1 MDMRAIPASKVC
13 LTTRNVLLAEL
24 LKPFLEERHGI
35 ELSCAHELEAAS
47 ETSLVLVDLGS
58 VPEASLERWL
68 EGLAPTVTVAFLNA
82 SVEQALPWVER
93 FPAIQGVFAPQ
104 ASRDQLLQGLGALLA
119 GEDWLP
125 RAILAHLLRRSRE
138 RPSIAADG
146 LTRREREILRLV
158 GRGLSN
164 AAIGEALCLS
174 THTVKSHMHNLLRK
188 TGAANRAEA
197 ALRFHAGQDLP
208 G

>member
-1 MDMRAIPASKVC
+1 MDMRTDPARKVR
-13 LTTRNVLLAEL
+13 LTTANVLLAEL
-24 LKPFLEERHGI
+24 LKPFLHERHGI
-35 ELSCAHELEAAS
+35 ELSLARDLDAGGAARLE
-47 ETSLVLVDLGS
+47 LVDLGS
-58 VPEASLERWL
+58 VPAAQL
-68 EGLAPTVTVAFLNA
+68 EGWLADQAPVVTVAFLNA
-82 SVEQALPWVER
+82 TIEQALPWVER

-104 ASRDQLLQGLGALLA
+104 ASPAQLLQGLGALLA
-119 GEDWLP
+119 GDDWLP
-125 RAILAHLLRRSRE
+125 RALLTHLLRRSRE
-138 RPSIAADG
+138 RPRGSADG
-146 LTRREREILRLV
+146 LTRREREILQLV

-197 ALRFHAGQDLP
+197 ALRFHAGQDRA

>member
-1 MDMRAIPASKVC
+1 MDMRTEPARKVR
-13 LTTRNVLLAEL
+13 LTTANVLLAEL

-35 ELSCAHELEAAS
+35 ELCCVSELAEVGDA
-47 ETSLVLVDLGS
+47 SLVLVDLGS
-58 VPEASLERWL
+58 VPEAALERWL
-68 EGLAPTVTVAFLNA
+68 EGLVPAVTVAFLNA
-82 SVEQALPWVER
+82 TVEQALPWVER

-104 ASRDQLLQGLGALLA
+104 ASREQLLQGLGALLA

-125 RAILAHLLRRSRE
+125 RGILAHLLRRARE

-164 AAIGEALCLS
+164 AAIGQALCLS

-208 G
+208 

>member
-1 MDMRAIPASKVC
+1 MDMRTDPARKVR
-13 LTTRNVLLAEL
+13 LTTANVLLAEL
-24 LKPFLEERHGI
+24 LKPFLHERHGI
-35 ELSCAHELEAAS
+35 ELILARELDDAGDA
-47 ETSLVLVDLGS
+47 SLVLVDLGS
-58 VPEASLERWL
+58 VPVAQLERWL
-68 EGLAPTVTVAFLNA
+68 EGQPPVATVAFLNA
-82 SVEQALPWVER
+82 TPEQALPWVER

-104 ASRDQLLQGLGALLA
+104 ASPEQLLQGLGALLA

>member
-1 MDMRAIPASKVC
+1 MDMRTIPANKVR
-13 LTTRNVLLAEL
+13 LTTGNVLLAEL

-35 ELSCAHELEAAS
+35 ELGCARELDEAGDA
-47 ETSLVLVDLGS
+47 SLVLVDLGS
-58 VPEASLERWL
+58 VPEAPLERWL
-68 EGLAPTVTVAFLNA
+68 ASLPAAVTVAFLNA

-104 ASRDQLLQGLGALLA
+104 ASREQLLQGLGALLA

-125 RAILAHLLRRSRE
+125 RAVLAHLLRRSRE
-138 RPSIAADG
+138 RPSLAADG

-164 AAIGEALCLS
+164 AAIGQALCLS

>member
-1 MDMRAIPASKVC
+1 MDMRTDPARKVR
-13 LTTRNVLLAEL
+13 LTTANVLLAEL
-24 LKPFLEERHGI
+24 LKPFLHERHGI
-35 ELSCAHELEAAS
+35 ELSLARDLDAGGAARLE
-47 ETSLVLVDLGS
+47 LVDLGS
-58 VPEASLERWL
+58 VPAAQL
-68 EGLAPTVTVAFLNA
+68 EGWLADQAPVVTVAFLNA
-82 SVEQALPWVER
+82 TIEQALPWVER

-104 ASRDQLLQGLGALLA
+104 ASPAQLLQGLGALLA
-119 GEDWLP
+119 GDDWLP
-125 RAILAHLLRRSRE
+125 RALLTHLLRRSRE
-138 RPSIAADG
+138 RPRGSTDG
-146 LTRREREILRLV
+146 LTRREREILQLV

-197 ALRFHAGQDLP
+197 ALRFHAGQDRA

>member
-1 MDMRAIPASKVC
+1 MRTEPARKVR
-13 LTTRNVLLAEL
+13 LTTANVLLAEL

-35 ELSCAHELEAAS
+35 ELCCVSELAEVGDA
-47 ETSLVLVDLGS
+47 SLVLVDLGS
-58 VPEASLERWL
+58 VPEAALERWL
-68 EGLAPTVTVAFLNA
+68 EGLVPAVTVAFLNA
-82 SVEQALPWVER
+82 TVEQALPWVER

-104 ASRDQLLQGLGALLA
+104 ASREQLLQGLGALLA

-125 RAILAHLLRRSRE
+125 RSILAHLLRRSRE

-164 AAIGEALCLS
+164 AAIGQALCLS

-208 G
+208 

>member
-1 MDMRAIPASKVC
+1 MDMRTDPARKVR
-13 LTTRNVLLAEL
+13 LTTANVLLAEL
-24 LKPFLEERHGI
+24 LKPFLHERHGI
-35 ELSCAHELEAAS
+35 ELSLARDLDEGGAARLE
-47 ETSLVLVDLGS
+47 LVDLGS
-58 VPEASLERWL
+58 VPAAQL
-68 EGLAPTVTVAFLNA
+68 EGWLAGQAPVVTVAFLNA
-82 SVEQALPWVER
+82 TIEQALPWVER

-104 ASRDQLLQGLGALLA
+104 ASPAQLLQGLGALLA
-119 GEDWLP
+119 GDDWLP
-125 RAILAHLLRRSRE
+125 RALLTHLLRRSRE
-138 RPSIAADG
+138 RPRGSADG
-146 LTRREREILRLV
+146 LTRREREILQLV

-197 ALRFHAGQDLP
+197 ALRFHAGQDRA

>member
-1 MDMRAIPASKVC
+1 MDMRMEPAGKVR
-13 LTTRNVLLAEL
+13 LTTGNVLLAEL

-35 ELSCAHELEAAS
+35 ELACGQALDEAGEA
-47 ETSLVLVDLGS
+47 SLVLVDLGS
-58 VPEASLERWL
+58 VPEAPLERWL
-68 EGLAPTVTVAFLNA
+68 ESLTPTVTVAFLNA
-82 SVEQALPWVER
+82 THDQALPWIER

-104 ASRDQLLQGLGALLA
+104 ASREQLLQGLGALLA

-138 RPSIAADG
+138 RTSSAADG

>member
-1 MDMRAIPASKVC
+1 MDMRTEPAGKIR
-13 LTTRNVLLAEL
+13 LTTENVLLAEL
-24 LKPFLEERHGI
+24 LKPFLEEHHGI
-35 ELSCAHELEAAS
+35 ELSCARELDTAS
-47 ETSLVLVDLGS
+47 EARLVLIDLGG
-58 VPEASLERWL
+58 VAEVALERWL
-68 EGLAPTVTVAFLNA
+68 ESLTPAVTVAFLNA
-82 SVEQALPWVER
+82 TLEQALPWVER

-104 ASRDQLLQGLGALLA
+104 ASREQLLQGLGALLA

-125 RAILAHLLRRSRE
+125 RAMLTHLLRRSRE
-138 RPSIAADG
+138 RPSISADG

-164 AAIGEALCLS
+164 AAIGQALCLS

-197 ALRFHAGQDLP
+197 ALRFHASQDQP
-208 G
+208 E

>member
-1 MDMRAIPASKVC
+1 MDMRTEPARKVR
-13 LTTRNVLLAEL
+13 LTTANVLLAEL

-35 ELSCAHELEAAS
+35 ELCCVSELAEVGDA
-47 ETSLVLVDLGS
+47 SLVLVDLGS
-58 VPEASLERWL
+58 VPEAALERWL
-68 EGLAPTVTVAFLNA
+68 ESLVPAVTVAFLNA
-82 SVEQALPWVER
+82 TVEQALPWVER

-104 ASRDQLLQGLGALLA
+104 ASREQLLQGLGALLA

-125 RAILAHLLRRSRE
+125 RGILAYLLRRARE

-164 AAIGEALCLS
+164 AAIGQALCLS

-208 G
+208 

>member
-1 MDMRAIPASKVC
+1 MDMRMEPASKVR
-13 LTTRNVLLAEL
+13 LTTENVLLAEL

-35 ELSCAHELEAAS
+35 ELACGQALDEAGEA
-47 ETSLVLVDLGS
+47 SLVLVDLGS
-58 VPEASLERWL
+58 VPEAPLERWL
-68 EGLAPTVTVAFLNA
+68 ESLAPTVTVAFLNA
-82 SVEQALPWVER
+82 THDQALPWIER

-104 ASRDQLLQGLGALLA
+104 ASREQLLQGLGALLA

-138 RPSIAADG
+138 RTSNSADG

>member
-1 MDMRAIPASKVC
+1 MDMRTDPARKVR
-13 LTTRNVLLAEL
+13 LTTANVLLAEL
-24 LKPFLEERHGI
+24 LKPFLHERHGI
-35 ELSCAHELEAAS
+35 ELILARELDDVGDA
-47 ETSLVLVDLGS
+47 SLVLVDLGS
-58 VPEASLERWL
+58 VPAVQL
-68 EGLAPTVTVAFLNA
+68 EGWLAGQAPVVTVAFLNA
-82 SVEQALPWVER
+82 TTEQALPWIER

-104 ASRDQLLQGLGALLA
+104 ASPAQLLQGLGALLA
-119 GEDWLP
+119 GDDWLP
-125 RAILAHLLRRSRE
+125 RALLTHLLRRSRE
-138 RPSIAADG
+138 RPRGSTDG
-146 LTRREREILRLV
+146 LTRREREILQLV

-197 ALRFHAGQDLP
+197 ALRFHAGQDRA